1 MSTVKTTFV
10 LTGPLAGQTIN
21 LGSLPYRFAE
31 GRTAIIAP
39 VEEMPLHAQ
48 FLERN
53 WQAYPEGH
61 EALKENPDGQRDI
74 QQDPAGPQGDLQPSG
89 EGAAPGADAPASE
102 GDAVAQ
108 TLPEAGGLEPQ
119 GDGQAPELNTKLQKA
134 VLSLDPVQDS
144 HWTREGKPAMT
155 AVGQLYGSTGIT
167 RAEVEAVAPGWT
179 REKAKENANAQ

>member
-61 EALKENPDGQRDI
+61 EALKENPDGKRDI
-74 QQDPAGPQGDLQPSG
+74 QQDPAGPQGDLQP
-89 EGAAPGADAPASE
+89 EGAGAPSGDGSAPGSEDAGTASN
-102 GDAVAQ
+102 DQA
-108 TLPEAGGLEPQ
+108 AGLAPQ
-119 GDGQAPELNTKLQKA
+119 GDGQAPELNEKLRKA
-134 VLSLDPVQDS
+134 VMALDPAQDA

-167 RAEVEAVAPGWT
+167 RAEVEAAAPGFT
-179 REKAKENANAQ
+179 REQAQAPA